1 MADHSFDVVSKVNLQ
16 EVLNAVQQTE
26 KEVATRYDLKD
37 SGSTIELKE
46 ADSKIL
52 LASSDDYKLNALYE
66 ILTQKLAKRNVS
78 VKALQAG
85 KIESASGGT
94 VRQEIVIQKGLIQE
108 HSKIVSKDIKDAKLK
123 VQVNIQGDQIRVVG
137 KNIDDLQTVIH
148 MIKEK
153 NYPFHLEYI
162 NYR

>member
-37 SGSTIELKE
+37 SDSTIELKE

-85 KIESASGGT
+85 KVESASGGT

>member
-26 KEVATRYDLKD
+26 KEVATRYDMKD
-37 SGSTIELKE
+37 SDSTIELKE

>member
-37 SGSTIELKE
+37 SDSTIELKE

-78 VKALQAG
+78 VKALQTG

-137 KNIDDLQTVIH
+137 KSIDDLQTVIH